1 MDSLAISVRR
11 AVVEDSSALAS
22 LINDAYRVECF
33 FVAGDRTNPD
43 EIAKMVMSG
52 TGVFL
57 VLEEGDSLAAAIY
70 LERRDTALYFGM
82 LSVRSDMRQFG
93 LGTRLVRIAEA
104 MAEATGAREVTLK
117 IVNLREELARWYKSL
132 GYFTGGTSAY
142 THRPVLQPCHFVEM
156 YKPVGRGRDADL
168 GAGAQPAA

>member
-1 MDSLAISVRR
+1 MDTLAISVRR
-11 AVVEDSSALAS
+11 AEVQDAAALAT

-33 FVAGDRTNPD
+33 FVAGDRTNPS
-43 EIAKMVMSG
+43 EIAGMITSG

-57 VLEEGDSLAAAIY
+57 VLEEGASLAAAIY
-70 LERRDTALYFGM
+70 LERRDSALYFGM
-82 LSVRSDMRQFG
+82 LSVRTDMRQFG

-132 GYFTGGTSAY
+132 GYFTGGTSTYA
-142 THRPVLQPCHFVEM
+142 HRAVLQPCHFIEM

>member
-11 AVVEDSSALAS
+11 AVIEDSSALAQ

-33 FVAGDRTNPD
+33 FVSGDRTNPD
-43 EIAKMVMSG
+43 EIAKMITAG
-52 TGVFL
+52 GVFL

-70 LERRDTALYFGM
+70 LERKDTALYFGM
-82 LSVRSDMRQFG
+82 LSVRTDLRQFG
-93 LGTRLVRIAEA
+93 LGTRLVRLAEA

-132 GYFTGGTSAY
+132 GYFTGGTSPYA
-142 THRPVLQPCHFVEM
+142 HRPVLQPCHFVEM
-156 YKPVGRGRDADL
+156 YKPIGRGRDADL
-168 GAGAQPAA
+168 GADQQPAL